1 MFPPSFIS
9 ILFFSHIFNLLP
21 PPPPYFQSFPPS
33 LWPPPP
39 RSPRSKVILPLPQVC
54 SNPHRVAPT
63 NRSAR
68 LGRRRDFTVLKTIPP
83 RKFEQSVWWKDSTPL
98 TNYFQSTGRVY
109 VAEYTFSDCQFLS
122 RRAPSFF
129 SFLFPSYILF
139 CRAVSPF
146 TIPLF
151 RGVEVV
157 FSETRRWRV
166 AVGRPSNRYLAC
178 RAQCHGVIRDFSFFR
193 GRLEEGSFL
202 IESPIWGMDWWRKG
216 DFGFSIAS
224 PSFVLVSP

>member
-1 MFPPSFIS
+1 MIICILEGKIVHKTFSNFHPMFPPSFIS
-9 ILFFSHIFNLLP
+9 ILLFSHVSNLP
-21 PPPPYFQSFPPS
+21 PCSTTILSIISTLVWPPS
-33 LWPPPP
+33 LV
-39 RSPRSKVILPLPQVC
+39 RLDQKSSLPLPQVC

-122 RRAPSFF
+122 RRAVSFFFFSFF
-129 SFLFPSYILF
+129 SFLYSLLPRCF
-139 CRAVSPF
+139 PF

-157 FSETRRWRV
+157 FSETRRWHV
-166 AVGRPSNRYLAC
+166 VVGPSNRYLAC
-178 RAQCHGVIRDFSFFR
+178 RAQCHEVIRDFSLFR
-193 GRLEEGSFL
+193 SRLEEDSFL
-202 IESPIWGMDWWRKG
+202 I
-216 DFGFSIAS
+216 
-224 PSFVLVSP
+224 